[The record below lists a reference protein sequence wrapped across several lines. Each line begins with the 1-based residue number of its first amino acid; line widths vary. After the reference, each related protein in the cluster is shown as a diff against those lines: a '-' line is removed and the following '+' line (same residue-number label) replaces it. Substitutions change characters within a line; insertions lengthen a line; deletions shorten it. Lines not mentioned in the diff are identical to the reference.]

1 LGGFVFVILFCCSK
15 DFLEVFCKRR
25 DFVAIAKL
33 VNKRLDSIADMLLL
47 ERRPDSLVEECER
60 LENSLHDFLV
70 AAWPM
75 VEGSNP
81 FLDGWH
87 IEAVC
92 EHLEAAFWGQIKK
105 LLINI
110 PPRTSKT
117 TIISIMFPAWVWAQ
131 RPSTKF
137 LYSSYKQ
144 SVSWEHSRLCRLLI
158 ESPWYQ
164 ERWGHLVKL
173 SKDQDTKG
181 HFTTTALGH
190 RIATSVSSGGTA
202 LGGDILVCDD
212 LNSTDESK
220 VTREST
226 NDWVSRVWA
235 SRLNPGGL
243 GVNIVVQQRTDAMDV
258 SGYHMSKDSEWTKLI
273 LPMEFDP
280 ERKSKT
286 VPLRSTNGK
295 PWTDPRKKAGELLCP
310 KYLTQ
315 ETIRVRKVELGSYN
329 YAGQYQQS
337 PAPEEGGI
345 FKKHLWKVWKF
356 DKLPKITYVL
366 QSWDTAL
373 TKKETSAYSACTS
386 WGIFKDEQGV
396 NNAILLSAWRGR
408 VSISE
413 LFERAYR
420 LRRNWKDIG
429 DICIESNE
437 RLIVD
442 RIVIEA
448 KASGHSVIQDFSE
461 KGVPAHAFD
470 PGKYGDKLQRALKAS
485 PYVETGLVW
494 VLAKSPAF
502 SELRADQAM
511 VVDECAL
518 FPKGESNDIVDTT
531 SQAIIELARLGLLKH
546 RMEYGFKSNKPYDA
560 RYQPGFLDKK

>member
-1 LGGFVFVILFCCSK
+1 MA
-15 DFLEVFCKRR
+15 RT
-25 DFVAIAKL
+25 KL

-47 ERRPDSLVEECER
+47 ERRPDNLVEECNR
-60 LENSLHDFLV
+60 LEDSLHNFLV
-70 AAWPM
+70 SAWPM

-92 EHLEAAFWGQIKK
+92 EHLEAAFRGKIKK

-117 TIISIMFPAWVWAQ
+117 TIISIMFPAWVWTQ

-258 SGYHMSKDSEWTKLI
+258 SGYHMSKGDEWTKLI

-280 ERKSKT
+280 ERRSKT
-286 VPLRSTNGK
+286 IPLRSTNGK
-295 PWTDPRKKAGELLCP
+295 PWVDPRKKAGELLCP
-310 KYLTQ
+310 GYLTQ
-315 ETIRVRKVELGSYN
+315 ETIRVRKIELGSYN

-345 FKKHLWKVWKF
+345 FKKHWWKVWKF

-386 WGIFKDEQGV
+386 WGIFKDEEGV

-429 DICIESNE
+429 DISMESNQ
-437 RLIVD
+437 RLMPDKI
-442 RIVIEA
+442 IIEA

-461 KGVPAHAFD
+461 KGIPVHGFD

-485 PYVETGLVW
+485 PYVEIGLAW
-494 VLAKSPAF
+494 VLAKPPVF

-518 FPKGESNDIVDTT
+518 FPKGESNDIVDTC
-531 SQAIIELARLGLLKH
+531 SQAIIELANLGLLKH
-546 RMEYGFKSNKPYDA
+546 RMDYGFKPHKPYDA
-560 RYQPGFLDKK
+560 RYQPGFLDKSK